1 MVKRTKD
8 VIEREALI
16 AKIPADAH
24 RVQVITEKGQKKYRP
39 VKEIAKND
47 VIQTTDDGMPVVMK
61 GKPGRPRDV
70 KLAPVTPAVAEMV
83 KRKKEAINND
93 PLLVSVKTKP
103 EDIEVL
109 QQVVL
114 ALGEEAASLGFER
127 KEAERTGRESSN
139 ISVRRVNTLKAMADT
154 WLKRRDQLVSK
165 GVDINSPAFKAV
177 LQYLLETFK
186 GAMLACGIEADMVDT
201 VFARLSQEMGEEW
214 ETEVRHRMTR
224 LV

>member
-16 AKIPADAH
+16 AKIPPDAH

-47 VIQTTDDGMPVVMK
+47 VIQTTDDGEPVVMK
-61 GKPGRPRDV
+61 GKPGRPKGV
-70 KLAPVTPAVAEMV
+70 ELAPVTPAVAEMV
-83 KRKKEAINND
+83 KRKKEAIDKD
-93 PLLVSVKTKP
+93 PLLSSVKTRP

-127 KEAERTGRESSN
+127 QEAERNGRESSS

-154 WLKRRDQLVSK
+154 WLKRRDQLVAK
-165 GVDINSPAFKAV
+165 GVDLNSPGFKAV
-177 LQYLLETFK
+177 LQYLLETFR
-186 GAMLACGIEADMVDT
+186 GAMIACGVDEDMVDT
-201 VFARLSQEMGEEW
+201 VFARLSQDMSDEW
-214 ETEVRHRMTR
+214 ETEARSRMSHI
-224 LV
+224 V

>member
-8 VIEREALI
+8 ILEREALI
-16 AKIPADAH
+16 AKIPSDAN
-24 RVQVITEKGQKKYRP
+24 RVQVITEKGHKKYRP
-39 VKEIAKND
+39 VKEIAKSD
-47 VIQTTDDGMPVVMK
+47 VIQTTEDGEPVVMK
-61 GKPGRPRDV
+61 GKPGRPKDV
-70 KLAPVTPAVAEMV
+70 KLAPTTPAIAEIV
-83 KRKKEAINND
+83 KRKKEAIEKD
-93 PLLVSVKTKP
+93 PLLSSVKNRP

-127 KEAERTGRESSN
+127 LEAERTGRESSS

-165 GVDINSPAFKAV
+165 GVDINSPGFKAV
-177 LQYLLETFK
+177 LQYLLETFR
-186 GAMLACGIEADMVDT
+186 GSMIACHVDADMVDT
-201 VFARLSQEMGEEW
+201 VFARLSQEMGDEW
-214 ETEVRHRMTR
+214 ETEARNRMSQ